1 MKENGMKPVWQPQV
15 RCNDEK
21 SLVNQKTTET
31 YQASK
36 GAGGGHPKIM
46 PVKRVRVVRRT
57 NFTYFISLP
66 APEDK

>member
-1 MKENGMKPVWQPQV
+1 MKENGMKPLWQPQV

-31 YQASK
+31 YQVSE
-36 GAGGGHPKIM
+36 GAGGPPKDYAGE
-46 PVKRVRVVRRT
+46 KSEGGEED
-57 NFTYFISLP
+57 FTYFISLP